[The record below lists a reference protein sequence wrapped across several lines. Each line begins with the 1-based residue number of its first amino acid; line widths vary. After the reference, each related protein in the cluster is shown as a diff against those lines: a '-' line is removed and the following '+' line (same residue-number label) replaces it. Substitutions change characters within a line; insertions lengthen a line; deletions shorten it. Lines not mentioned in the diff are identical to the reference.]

1 MTSHL
6 AQANSSAYDSPSY
19 LQSPPPYPS
28 FTRPIPSQKKRN
40 TGPVIDDNDSD
51 VEQLPTPS
59 VNVNA
64 TTSGSVSKL
73 SKVILTDA
81 QELKKARQV
90 HAIQKS
96 QCYGHF
102 HPPNLSKATDKNMIA
117 YVCKM
122 CGSTTNRPIYKTSPT
137 NLSKHVANCDKKQ
150 RELNANQKLANMG
163 SWEPVI
169 LIHERCPSFVLFG
182 IMHPMVVKNLP
193 PQRTVLDDIAKLY
206 TAVQESLIETFK
218 NHKGAMYLGLD
229 TWQSPNGFD
238 VLGTVIYR
246 MVEEDKG
253 GFHLEAML
261 LDFVRLQKSHTGV
274 YLAETVQLIVDKF
287 GLQDKIYGIV
297 TDNAS
302 NNQTVIKEI
311 QTSWWP
317 HFKGTL
323 EAIWKPQEKLGDP
336 NSNGKESDAD
346 DECKDRDEQIRLI
359 TVDSA
364 DEDDDNTGS
373 TIDDDE
379 DDDYDQYTSDSC
391 KKTLAKFRAIA
402 RKLNKSPNSKAHF
415 VEICQDLECLR
426 PHNIARDVCMR
437 WNSTLTQLFSIVR
450 CSPAILEWQKDHKHG
465 PSREYYIN
473 NEDIHLARNL
483 VEVLEPFYDITKQV
497 SIRRAARI
505 SDIMVFIDQITSHL
519 STAISDKKD
528 EYPPA
533 LRNAC
538 RAGLQL
544 TNKYYTL
551 TDCLPLY

>member
-182 IMHPMVVKNLP
+182 ARKELDLWHP
-193 PQRTVLDDIAKLY
+193 
-206 TAVQESLIETFK
+206 
-218 NHKGAMYLGLD
+218 
-229 TWQSPNGFD
+229 
-238 VLGTVIYR
+238 
-246 MVEEDKG
+246 
-253 GFHLEAML
+253 LE
-261 LDFVRLQKSHTGV
+261 K
-274 YLAETVQLIVDKF
+274 
-287 GLQDKIYGIV
+287 
-297 TDNAS
+297 
-302 NNQTVIKEI
+302 
-311 QTSWWP
+311 
-317 HFKGTL
+317 
-323 EAIWKPQEKLGDP
+323 
-336 NSNGKESDAD
+336 
-346 DECKDRDEQIRLI
+346 RLI
-359 TVDSA
+359 
-364 DEDDDNTGS
+364 
-373 TIDDDE
+373 
-379 DDDYDQYTSDSC
+379 
-391 KKTLAKFRAIA
+391 
-402 RKLNKSPNSKAHF
+402 
-415 VEICQDLECLR
+415 
-426 PHNIARDVCMR
+426 
-437 WNSTLTQLFSIVR
+437 
-450 CSPAILEWQKDHKHG
+450 
-465 PSREYYIN
+465 
-473 NEDIHLARNL
+473 
-483 VEVLEPFYDITKQV
+483 
-497 SIRRAARI
+497 
-505 SDIMVFIDQITSHL
+505 
-519 STAISDKKD
+519 
-528 EYPPA
+528 
-533 LRNAC
+533 
-538 RAGLQL
+538 
-544 TNKYYTL
+544 
-551 TDCLPLY
+551 